1 MKWMTVCVRHLEWFD
16 FELSSVWSNAC
27 GVCDTDLSAVWNT
40 WWKSFFSIFLIHLW
54 NLPWLLGRWNVQNK
68 IFIVIWSGCIQD
80 SDLFLYV
87 FIIMCIFI
95 FFIRYPR
102 WDSSLN
108 CLCLGHYSKLFT
120 KSTTSAAKIQNGWHL
135 FSTSLNSIW
144 AKLMQWAITQT
155 KQSNVIKYEGKQQ
168 QPNINC
174 KQAAYG
180 RINLYPPHF
189 CEFTHVTLSY

>member
-1 MKWMTVCVRHLEWFD
+1 MYPCQVSGMMMCRFGWNSLTLMKWITICVRYLEWFD

-40 WWKSFFSIFLIHLW
+40 WWTSFFSIFLIHLW

-68 IFIVIWSGCIQD
+68 IFIVIWSGYNV
-80 SDLFLYV
+80 L
-87 FIIMCIFI
+87 IIMCLFI
-95 FFIRYPR
+95 FFIRSPR

-108 CLCLGHYSKLFT
+108 CLCLCLGHYSKLFT

-144 AKLMQWAITQT
+144 AKLM
-155 KQSNVIKYEGKQQ
+155 
-168 QPNINC
+168 
-174 KQAAYG
+174 
-180 RINLYPPHF
+180 
-189 CEFTHVTLSY
+189 